1 MRSQW
6 LFDNYPF
13 ISNDT
18 VTLCKMQPTDADHVM
33 ELLNDAEVRRA
44 GMSRETYTRY
54 NIGEYFQTADAAFAS
69 RRGVRLGIYR
79 NDSPNHLMGILEIS
93 ALDPATNSCR
103 ISFAVRANFRRKGT
117 ATAAVGAAI
126 EYLFE
131 RVGVNRI
138 YSQTIE
144 GNPAGESVLE
154 HCGFIKEGTFREGI
168 YLEARGI
175 VSASVYSILRKE
187 YVSLGS
193 VNVLAR
199 KEELAIVRMTGAD
212 FEDMAR
218 WLSDEKVL
226 KYYEGRDNPFDL
238 QKVIEKFQPLT
249 TGEDLTTACIIK
261 EKGNSIG
268 YIQFYPVL
276 YETADYHT
284 EKYGRPYGIDLFI
297 GEEECRNRG
306 LGPRII
312 RLMCSYLFSKCR
324 ADVVVSDPRENN
336 LRSVAAFR
344 KAGFTKVALLPEGEL
359 HEGIL
364 ETCVIMHRTK
374 E

>member
-6 LFDNYPF
+6 LFDYYPF
-13 ISNDT
+13 ISNDA
-18 VTLCKMQPTDADHVM
+18 VTLCKMQPTDADHLI
-33 ELLNDAEVRRA
+33 ELLNDPEVRRF
-44 GMSRETYTRY
+44 GMNQEKYDAY
-54 NIGEYFQTADAAFAS
+54 NIGEYYRTAEAAFAS
-69 RRGVRLGIYR
+69 KRGVRLGIYR
-79 NDSPNHLMGILEIS
+79 NDSPNHLMGTLDIS
-93 ALDPATNSCR
+93 ALDSSTNSCR
-103 ISFAVRANFRRKGT
+103 ISFAVRSNFRRHGT

-126 EYLFE
+126 KYLFD

-138 YSQTIE
+138 YCQTIE
-144 GNPAGESVLE
+144 GNTAGEKVLE
-154 HCGFIKEGTFREGI
+154 RCGFIKEGTFREGI
-168 YLEARGI
+168 FLESRGI
-175 VSASVYSILRKE
+175 VSASVFSILRKE

-199 KEELAIVRMTGAD
+199 KDELAIVRMTGAD

-218 WLSDEKVL
+218 WLSDDKVL

-268 YIQFYPVL
+268 YIQYSPVL
-276 YETADYHT
+276 YETADFHT

-306 LGPRII
+306 LGPRVI
-312 RLMCSYLFSKCR
+312 RLMCSYLFNERK
-324 ADVVVSDPRENN
+324 ADVVVCDPRENN
-336 LRSVAAFR
+336 LRSIAAFR
-344 KAGFTKVALLPEGEL
+344 KAGFTEVALLPEGEL
-359 HEGIL
+359 HEGVL
-364 ETCVIMHRTK
+364 ENCVIMHRTK